1 MQYFLNHNYYNIL
14 YIITMS
20 SFEDNIRKYVEL
32 DNQLKLINDKAKLI
46 RETKNSI
53 NKNVCEYLERNNH
66 TNSVIEITDGSLKL
80 SETKVQTPLSYKF
93 VEKCLGEIIPDE
105 EKVEHII
112 QYIKNK
118 REVQIE
124 KTLKRFY
131 KN

>member
-1 MQYFLNHNYYNIL
+1 
-14 YIITMS
+14 MS

-46 RETKNSI
+46 REKRNSI

-66 TNSVIEITDGSLKL
+66 TNSVIEITDGSLKM
-80 SETKVQTPLSYKF
+80 SENKVQTPLSYKF

-105 EKVEHII
+105 EKVDHII